1 MRVRSYMPDR
11 EKLIAVCREWL
22 AKADNDLTTAAHT
35 LKLGASC
42 PTDTVCFHAQQCV
55 EKYLK
60 AVLVVEGIDFPKTH
74 DLERLIDR
82 IPAGLRPGLSF
93 EELAGLTEYATG
105 ARYPGWEELSLATAR
120 KAVAL
125 ARRVRREVRRGL
137 PRKALR
143 KKTS

>member
-1 MRVRSYMPDR
+1 MPDR
-11 EKLIAVCREWL
+11 EKLIAVCAEWL

-55 EKYLK
+55 EKHLK

-74 DLERLIDR
+74 DLETLIAR
-82 IPAGLRPGLSF
+82 IPIGLRPELSS

-105 ARYPGWEELSLATAR
+105 ARYPGWEEISLAMAR
-120 KAVAL
+120 RAVAL
-125 ARRVRREVRRGL
+125 ARRVRREARRSL

-143 KKTS
+143 KRKS